1 MGKLRSN
8 DSWLSRLIPF
18 GLVGQTKPH
27 HYREMLGVLWE
38 NKTELPYAWNIL
50 KHGVCDGCSLG
61 PYGLRDNVLDGVHLC
76 MTRLKLL
83 KFNTMPAL
91 DMAAMGSVDRLKQMA
106 PEKLRSL
113 GRLPYPM
120 IRRKGERGFTRVAW
134 DDAVAAV
141 CKS

>member
-1 MGKLRSN
+1 MGNFASN

-18 GLVGQTKPH
+18 GLVGQTKPR
-27 HYREMLGVLWE
+27 HYREMLGALWE

-83 KFNTMPAL
+83 RLNTMGELHMSAVRDIDGLRAL
-91 DMAAMGSVDRLKQMA
+91 GQ
-106 PEKLRSL
+106 EKLRAL

-120 IRRKGERGFTRVAW
+120 IRRKGQPGFARV
-134 DDAVAAV
+134 
-141 CKS
+141 S